1 MKEIRESGVKAV
13 GLPRKRGM
21 TVEDMTGSDWLYKTL
36 KRFRAGIEGNIS
48 TETDIRPQP
57 VFMARIG
64 GFQGLCPVQYL
75 CL

>member
-1 MKEIRESGVKAV
+1 MVDRIRDIYERLPRQVAADAGYASKEAVKEIRESGVKAV

-48 TETDIRPQP
+48 P
-57 VFMARIG
+57 
-64 GFQGLCPVQYL
+64 
-75 CL
+75 